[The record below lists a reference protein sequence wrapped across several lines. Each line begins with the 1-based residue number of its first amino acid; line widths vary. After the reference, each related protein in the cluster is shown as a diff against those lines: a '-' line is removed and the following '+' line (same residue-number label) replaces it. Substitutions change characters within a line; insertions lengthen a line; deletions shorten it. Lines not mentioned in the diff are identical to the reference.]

1 MSSIKVVDVDNE
13 EAKEE
18 EPTEQIEEVKEVK
31 EEQPEEPP
39 ATENEVFEQVKEQPK
54 EEPKEEL
61 KNNPKTERYKD
72 KMITCP
78 KCSKTMLLRSYRYT
92 HENNCQGNIENK
104 PIKPQAKPKPK
115 PQQKPQPEPAY
126 YESSEEEHPQQKP
139 IKKKQPVQQQQ
150 PNPSM
155 DITRHF
161 QFLQQQFRQQKQERY
176 NNLCQSMFASRSGKR
191 SFYFSNL
198 FI

>member
-1 MSSIKVVDVDNE
+1 MSSRIKVVDVNNE

-18 EPTEQIEEVKEVK
+18 EPTEQIEEVKE
-31 EEQPEEPP
+31 EHPEEPP
-39 ATENEVFEQVKEQPK
+39 AIENEVVEQAKEQPK